1 VGLVRGF
8 KQPLLKEYDA
18 WTEVMLVD
26 PLTTR
31 IALWVTRVAPIGP
44 LPITAAAAA
53 LKLCGAGWFFSGHM
67 LVGAIFIVLGILGD
81 GIDGK
86 VARITGKQVRVHGTL
101 DFLTDQVTLVIV
113 LSGLVFSSRSDEY
126 QVAVLL
132 AWLCSAFVLMSLAST
147 RYRLLA
153 SRGGINTDKPGELR
167 LVYENAATGITQR
180 IPLANFCLVTYA
192 RAFDKS
198 IKYRVPPHPTVVD
211 SEYILLVLTPVFL
224 GLHWNQAAIVTGLI
238 ALVALI
244 PDLLYQVAVAVVL
257 TLEEQRSYHG

>member
-1 VGLVRGF
+1 MEEP
-8 KQPLLKEYDA
+8 KQSLLKEYDA
-18 WTEVMLVD
+18 WTEVVLVD
-26 PLTTR
+26 PLTSR
-31 IALWVTRVAPIGP
+31 IAVWATRVCAIGP
-44 LPITAAAAA
+44 LPITAAAAVS
-53 LKLCGAGWFFSGHM
+53 KLFAAGWFFSGHM
-67 LVGAIFIVLGILGD
+67 FVGAIFIVLGILGD

-86 VARITGKQVRVHGTL
+86 VARITGKHVRVHGTL

-113 LSGLVFSSRSDEY
+113 LFGLVFSSRSDEY
-126 QVAVLL
+126 QVAVLF

-153 SRGGINTDKPGELR
+153 SRGRINTDKLGELR
-167 LVYENAATGITQR
+167 LIYENAATGLTRR
-180 IPLANFCLVTYA
+180 IPLANLCLATYA

-238 ALVALI
+238 ALVGLI

-257 TLEEQRSYHG
+257 TLEEQRAYDG